1 MKILQGTKDTS
12 SGTGSSGHISRRE
25 FCQNAGAAALF
36 ASVSGGPLL
45 SNFALAVE
53 GNKGGAKVG
62 KLAAR
67 WVASTCQGCTSWC
80 PVQVRVLND
89 RVVGVRGNPHSK
101 ANHGKICPRPHLA
114 LQQLYDPDRIK
125 VPMKR
130 TNPEKG
136 RDKDP
141 GFVPITW
148 DEALNTIA
156 DKMMELRTANE
167 THKFLFMRGRY
178 SYMRDLLYSA
188 LPKIFGSPNGI
199 SHSAICAEAEKF
211 GAYFTEGFWD
221 YRDYDLE
228 HTRYVLCWGADPL
241 ASNRQV
247 PHAIN
252 VWGKVREQAKI
263 AVVDP
268 RLSATAAKANEW
280 LPVIPG
286 EDGALAVAM
295 AHEILT
301 SGLWS
306 KEFVGDFSDGVNRF
320 AAGQT
325 VDVPTVS
332 GAEATEAAPQEGAA
346 PSTEPVPAFKEI
358 HTNGV
363 VQWWNL
369 ELKDRTPEWAE
380 GQCGIPAAQIR
391 RVAHDF
397 AKAAPRAI
405 SWLSPGAC
413 MQARGAY
420 AAMAAHAL
428 NGLVGSADHIGGTVQ
443 KAKVVAD
450 NIPDYSAYQ
459 DEMAKTNSGQK
470 KIDQRGTLAFPSL
483 KKGKSGGG
491 VVTNNVADAVL
502 QSKPY
507 DIKVAIAN
515 WANFAFACSGT
526 DRWEKALAK
535 IPFFAHITTHAS
547 EMTYFADVVLP
558 AAHHMAEKWSF
569 LKSKQNLY
577 GYSSLTERVVKPMWD
592 VRQDETEIPWMLA
605 EKLAEKGFDNLHR
618 YFKEQFPDPETGKT
632 PATPEEFA
640 LASVKML
647 TRPCW
652 DSSHADYGKYGD
664 KLKGWKDYAEKGVWN
679 SKRFEYKKQWGHFK
693 TATGKFE
700 FYSETLKKSLEAHA
714 EKHGSTVDA
723 VLEATNYT
731 ARGEHAFIPHFEPA
745 LRWGDEKNFPFI
757 FCEHRSRLNREGRSA
772 NCTWYQAHKNA
783 DPGDENWGDVLKMNP
798 VDAAKLGL
806 ENRDQVKVTSPTGSI
821 SVTLKLWEGVRP
833 GTVAKCFGQ
842 GHWAYGRIAAADFR
856 KGIPRGG
863 NNNEILPAEYERLS
877 GSTARHGGA
886 MRVKIEKI

>member
-1 MKILQGTKDTS
+1 
-12 SGTGSSGHISRRE
+12 
-25 FCQNAGAAALF
+25 
-36 ASVSGGPLL
+36 
-45 SNFALAVE
+45 
-53 GNKGGAKVG
+53 
-62 KLAAR
+62 
-67 WVASTCQGCTSWC
+67 
-80 PVQVRVLND
+80 
-89 RVVGVRGNPHSK
+89 
-101 ANHGKICPRPHLA
+101 
-114 LQQLYDPDRIK
+114 
-125 VPMKR
+125 
-130 TNPEKG
+130 
-136 RDKDP
+136 
-141 GFVPITW
+141 
-148 DEALNTIA
+148 
-156 DKMMELRTANE
+156 MELRASNE
-167 THKFLFMRGRY
+167 THKFLYLRGRY

-188 LPKIFGSPNGI
+188 LPKVFGSPNGI

-228 HTRYVLCWGADPL
+228 NTRYVICWGADPL

-263 AVVDP
+263 AVIDP

-280 LPVIPG
+280 LPVLPG
-286 EDGALAVAM
+286 EDAALAVAM
-295 AHEILT
+295 AHEILV

-306 KEFVGDFSDGVNRF
+306 KEFVGDFVDGENRF
-320 AAGQT
+320 VAGKT
-325 VDVPTVS
+325 VEPMTV
-332 GAEATEAAPQEGAA
+332 AKNPEPQEAAPPKSEAPTPAPEPTPAGVVPVPPAA
-346 PSTEPVPAFKEI
+346 PPAAKPPEPAEVPVFNEI

-380 GQCGIPAAQIR
+380 KQCGIPAEQIR

-413 MQARGAY
+413 MQVRGGY

-428 NGLVGSADHIGGTVQ
+428 NGLVGSADSVGGVVQ

-450 NIPDYSAYQ
+450 SIPDYSAYQ
-459 DEMAKTNSGQK
+459 DDMAKTNSKQK

-502 QSKPY
+502 QSDPY

-515 WANFAFACSGT
+515 WANFAFSCSGT
-526 DRWEKALAK
+526 DRWEQALVK

-547 EMTYFADVVLP
+547 ETTYFADIVLP

-577 GYSSLTERVVKPMWD
+577 GYSKLTERVVKPMWD
-592 VRQDETEIPWMLA
+592 VRQDETEVPWLLA

-618 YFKEQFPDPETGKT
+618 YFKEQFADPETGKA
-632 PATPEEFA
+632 PEGSEEFA
-640 LASVKML
+640 LNAVKML

-652 DSSHADYGKYGD
+652 DSAHENYGKYGD
-664 KLKGWKDYAEKGVWN
+664 KLKGWKDFVDKGVWN
-679 SKRFEYKKQWGHFK
+679 TKRFECKKLWGHFK
-693 TATGKFE
+693 TETGKFE
-700 FYSETLKKSLEAHA
+700 FYSETLKKSLKGHA
-714 EKHGSTVDA
+714 EKNETTVDD
-723 VLEATNYT
+723 VLKATNYT
-731 ARGEHAFIPHFEPA
+731 ARGELAFVPHFEPA
-745 LRWGDEKNFPFI
+745 LRRGDEKEFPFI
-757 FCEHRSRLNREGRSA
+757 FLEHRSRLNREGRSA

-783 DPGDENWGDVLKMNP
+783 DPGDENWDDVLKMNP
-798 VDAAKLGL
+798 EDARKLGL
-806 ENRDQVKVTSPTGSI
+806 RNKDQVKVTSPTGTI
-821 SVTLKLWEGVRP
+821 TVALKLWEGVRP

-842 GHWAYGRIAAADFR
+842 GHWAYGRIAATDFR
-856 KGIPRGG
+856 KRIPRGG
-863 NNNEILPAEYERLS
+863 NNNEILPAEYDRLS
-877 GSTARHGGA
+877 GSTARHGGSA
-886 MRVKIEKI
+886 RVKIEKI